1 MNAIHLTIGTY
12 TQGPDPKRG
21 IVHAALAADG
31 SSIDAYA
38 VTPFADPSWVVR
50 GPDGRNFYAVSE
62 GAQGG
67 IGAFAG
73 GPDDGAA
80 AGVNGDA
87 AGGAAAGA
95 DAAAGDGGLRQL
107 SVHPTGG
114 VEPCHAALLN
124 GGTHLAVAN
133 YTSGSLAV
141 HPVGA
146 DGSLGARTCLVQHSG
161 TGPDTDRQAGPHAH
175 MVAEDPDGRFLL
187 AIDLGADS
195 IFGYELVAATGT
207 LDEVARTRLRPGFGP
222 RHLVFHP
229 DGRHVYVIGEL
240 GFALA
245 VCAYDA
251 RRAELSVLDEVPVL
265 ENGVPGEDFP
275 SAVRLSPDARFLYTA
290 NRGRDTILVFSLA
303 AGPDRPRLVA
313 TVPTGGSWP
322 RDIALSPDGSLLLS
336 ANQRGDSVTVFRLDP
351 ATGIPAPTG
360 ARLSVPAPT
369 CLVMA

>member
-67 IGAFAG
+67 IGAFASSADG
-73 GPDDGAA
+73 GASDGA
-80 AGVNGDA
+80 GDIA
-87 AGGAAAGA
+87 DGA
-95 DAAAGDGGLRQL
+95 GLRQL
-107 SVHPTGG
+107 SAHPTGG

-124 GGTHLAVAN
+124 GGSHLAVAN

-146 DGSLGARTCLVQHSG
+146 DGSVAARTCLVQHSG
-161 TGPDTDRQAGPHAH
+161 TGPDTGRQAGPHAH
-175 MVAEDPDGRFLL
+175 MVTEDPDGRFLL

-207 LDEVARTRLRPGFGP
+207 LDEVARTRMRPGFGP

-245 VCAYDA
+245 VCAYDP

-290 NRGRDTILVFSLA
+290 NRGRDTILAFSLA
-303 AGPDRPRLVA
+303 DGPDKPRLVA
-313 TVPTGGSWP
+313 TVAAGGSWP

-336 ANQRGDSVTVFRLDP
+336 ANQRDDSVTVFRLDP
-351 ATGIPAPTG
+351 DTGIPEPTG